1 MAVKMIKNADGTYSF
16 PKVEAKAAGKSVYD
30 PSIAYIALKRE
41 VVKKI
46 TDMLGFAPTA
56 ETDKGKDMQRVSV
69 ATQFVHDAVDEK
81 MATYG
86 KKAPAPKTGK

>member
-1 MAVKMIKNADGTYSF
+1 MAVKMIKNPDGTYSF

-30 PSIAYIALKRE
+30 PTIAYIAIPRTT
-41 VVKKI
+41 VRKI
-46 TDMLGFAPTA
+46 TDMLGFEPTA

-69 ATQFVHDAVDEK
+69 ATQFVHDSVDEK

-86 KKAPAPKTGK
+86 AKKPSTKKA